1 METRLQSSSSSSGIV
16 KHIKIKLLKH
26 LLKTSYHRKVWP
38 TAGLRCQHRRHPNTS
53 GWFLLDHLGPVWE
66 SEPEDGGSATEI
78 YCSTENKVKEK
89 ENEVNSVS
97 SYEDLILNR
106 NYSE

>member
-1 METRLQSSSSSSGIV
+1 MLVIV
-16 KHIKIKLLKH
+16 
-26 LLKTSYHRKVWP
+26 
-38 TAGLRCQHRRHPNTS
+38 
-53 GWFLLDHLGPVWE
+53 E
-66 SEPEDGGSATEI
+66 SELEDGGSATEI